1 MKRLFRIGMAL
12 IATMLFLNACDV
24 EKEPYIQGAE
34 DEKQILNFK
43 VIGVSNPVLGTV
55 DGTFIG
61 TIDEDA
67 KTVRLD
73 FPEGTIPIGIP
84 IIMVSTYATIEP
96 ESGIAQDFTNPV
108 YYTVTAL
115 NGTTA
120 QYMVEAIV
128 HDADNE
134 KSILSFRFD
143 ALDEDGIIDEVARR
157 ISFVLPAE
165 TDVTQLVPTIEVSE
179 GATVEPASGVA
190 QDFTNPVT
198 YTVTAQNGTTA
209 VYTVMVIVEG
219 GDVEPTGKMVLIKDF
234 TGARC
239 VNCPAAAE
247 YAHNLQHQLDEDH
260 IFIMSVHA
268 GFLAQPMGQ
277 FPNFLTDEG
286 TEWYNNHDSN
296 PLFTVDHVAL
306 TDGNSL
312 KVEQIDTP
320 VVTALDE
327 EQSFEI
333 VIGRQFDPTS
343 RQLQV
348 NIQAVSLT
356 DWDGHFFITACLV
369 EDNIVGW
376 QIIPGGTD
384 KEYVF
389 HNVFRGT
396 LNGAYGES
404 FEDHHVDSDDTFS
417 FSYNTEI
424 NADYNADECYV
435 VVYVYDRNQGDKIL
449 QTAVKK
455 IK

>member
-1 MKRLFRIGMAL
+1 MFKVLKIRAMKKILRIFAMAL
-12 IATMLFLNACDV
+12 TVMLGLNSCDV

-34 DEKQILNFK
+34 DERSILEFR
-43 VIGVSNPVLGTV
+43 VDSVYGTV
-55 DGTFIG
+55 D
-61 TIDEDA
+61 EDN
-67 KTVRLD
+67 KMVRLD
-73 FPEGTIPIGIP
+73 FPAGTDVTHLTPT
-84 IIMVSTYATIEP
+84 IIISNYATIEP
-96 ESGIAQDFTNPV
+96 KSGVTQDFTNPV
-108 YYTVTAL
+108 YYTVTAMS
-115 NGTTA
+115 GATA

-356 DWDGHFFITACLV
+356 DRDGHFFITACLV

-449 QTAVKK
+449 QTALKK

>member
-1 MKRLFRIGMAL
+1 MIGTMKRILRIGMAL
-12 IATMLFLNACDV
+12 LAAMMVLNACDV

-34 DEKQILNFK
+34 DEKLIMTF
-43 VIGVSNPVLGTV
+43 VVDSIYGTV
-55 DGTFIG
+55 DT
-61 TIDEDA
+61 EN

-73 FPEGTIPIGIP
+73 FPEGTDVTHLTPTITI
-84 IIMVSTYATIEP
+84 SAYATIEP
-96 ESGIAQDFTNPV
+96 ESGVAQDFTNPV
-108 YYTVTAL
+108 YYTVTAM

-120 QYMVEAIV
+120 QYMVEAVV
-128 HDADNE
+128 HDVENE

-143 ALDEDGIIDEVARR
+143 ALDAEGEIDEMTRR
-157 ISFVLPAE
+157 ISVMLPAE

-209 VYTVMVIVEG
+209 VYTVTVALEG
-219 GDVEPTGKMVLIKDF
+219 SDVEPTGKTVLIKDF

-260 IFIMSVHA
+260 IFILSVHA
-268 GFLAQPMGQ
+268 GFLAQPMGS

-286 TEWYNNHDSN
+286 TEWYNNNNSN

-306 TDGNSL
+306 TEGNTL
-312 KVEQIDTP
+312 NEGQIDAP
-320 VVTALDE
+320 VVAALEE
-327 EQSFEI
+327 EQTFEI
-333 VIGRQFDPTS
+333 VVGAQYDETN

-348 NIQAVSLT
+348 SAQALALT
-356 DWDGHFFITACLV
+356 DMDGQFYITVCLV

-376 QIIPGGTD
+376 QTTPSGVD
-384 KEYVF
+384 REYVF

-396 LNGAYGES
+396 LNGAYGEE
-404 FEDHHVDSDDTFS
+404 FEGFSVGANDTFY
-417 FSYNTEI
+417 FTYNTEI
-424 NADYNADECYV
+424 NADYNADECYLM
-435 VVYVYDRNQGDKIL
+435 VYIYDKTQGDKIL

>member
-34 DEKQILNFK
+34 DERFILEFK
-43 VIGVSNPVLGTV
+43 VDSVYGTV
-55 DGTFIG
+55 D
-61 TIDEDA
+61 EDN
-67 KTVRLD
+67 KMVRLD
-73 FPEGTIPIGIP
+73 FPAGTDVTHLTPT
-84 IIMVSTYATIEP
+84 IIISNYATIEP
-96 ESGIAQDFTNPV
+96 KSGVTQDFTNPV
-108 YYTVTAL
+108 YYTVTAMS
-115 NGTTA
+115 GATA

-143 ALDEDGIIDEVARR
+143 ALDVDGIIDEVARR

-356 DWDGHFFITACLV
+356 DRDGHFFITACLV

>member
-1 MKRLFRIGMAL
+1 M

-34 DEKQILNFK
+34 DERFILEFK
-43 VIGVSNPVLGTV
+43 VDSVYGTV
-55 DGTFIG
+55 D
-61 TIDEDA
+61 EDN
-67 KTVRLD
+67 KMVRLD
-73 FPEGTIPIGIP
+73 FPAGTDVTHLTPT
-84 IIMVSTYATIEP
+84 IIISNYATIEP
-96 ESGIAQDFTNPV
+96 KSGVTQDFTNPV
-108 YYTVTAL
+108 YYTVTAMS
-115 NGTTA
+115 GATS

-165 TDVTQLVPTIEVSE
+165 TDVTQLVPTIEVSD
-179 GATVEPASGVA
+179 GPTVEPASGVA

-209 VYTVMVIVEG
+209 AYTVMVIVEG

-356 DWDGHFFITACLV
+356 DRDGHFFITACLV

-404 FEDHHVDSDDTFS
+404 FENHHVDSDDTFS

>member
-1 MKRLFRIGMAL
+1 M

-34 DEKQILNFK
+34 DERFILEFK
-43 VIGVSNPVLGTV
+43 VDSVYGTV
-55 DGTFIG
+55 D
-61 TIDEDA
+61 EDN
-67 KTVRLD
+67 KMVRLD
-73 FPEGTIPIGIP
+73 FPAGTDVTHLTPT
-84 IIMVSTYATIEP
+84 IIISNYATIEP
-96 ESGIAQDFTNPV
+96 KSGVTQDFTNSV
-108 YYTVTAL
+108 YYTVTAMS
-115 NGTTA
+115 GATA

-209 VYTVMVIVEG
+209 AYTVMVIVEG

-356 DWDGHFFITACLV
+356 DRDGHFFITACLV

-424 NADYNADECYV
+424 NADYNADECYL

>member
-34 DEKQILNFK
+34 DERFILEFK
-43 VIGVSNPVLGTV
+43 VDSVYGTV
-55 DGTFIG
+55 D
-61 TIDEDA
+61 EDN
-67 KTVRLD
+67 KMVRLD
-73 FPEGTIPIGIP
+73 FPTGTDVTHLTPT
-84 IIMVSTYATIEP
+84 IIISNYATIEP
-96 ESGIAQDFTNPV
+96 KSGVTQDFTNPV
-108 YYTVTAL
+108 YYTVTAMS
-115 NGTTA
+115 GATA

-356 DWDGHFFITACLV
+356 DRDGHFFITACLV

>member
-1 MKRLFRIGMAL
+1 M

-34 DEKQILNFK
+34 DERFILEFK
-43 VIGVSNPVLGTV
+43 VDSVYGTV
-55 DGTFIG
+55 D
-61 TIDEDA
+61 EDN
-67 KTVRLD
+67 KMVRLD
-73 FPEGTIPIGIP
+73 FPAGTDVTHLTPT
-84 IIMVSTYATIEP
+84 IIISNYATIEP
-96 ESGIAQDFTNPV
+96 KSGVTQDFTNPV
-108 YYTVTAL
+108 YYTVTAMS
-115 NGTTA
+115 GATA

-209 VYTVMVIVEG
+209 AYTVMVIVEG

-320 VVTALDE
+320 VVNALDE

-356 DWDGHFFITACLV
+356 DRDGHFFITACLV